1 MIIDQHAASY
11 EELGTGLKYKDLLRP
26 IGAYLDFLRA
36 RYVTVAETEEGFLWH
51 CYPDGDPTKPRSGV
65 IERENVGSL
74 REEIAKALQPAGRR
88 WFSKGAKQVKPD
100 RSAWRR
106 KSACPEGYQEALRV
120 LSVKLDDRC
129 AVNILIIEQ
138 KDCLTVRY
146 HGVVPMYLRI
156 NATRAESI
164 SSFRDEEFT
173 GKEIGELTT
182 VARSHRGDRYYYRG

>member
-1 MIIDQHAASY
+1 MIDRNIAPY
-11 EELGTGLKYKDLLRP
+11 GELETGLKYKDVLRP

-51 CYPDGDPTKPRSGV
+51 CYPNGDLTKPRSGA
-65 IERENVGSL
+65 IERENVDSL
-74 REEIAKALQPAGRR
+74 REEIAAAVQSSRRR
-88 WFSKGAKQVKPD
+88 WFGKGAKPLKSD

-138 KDCLTVRY
+138 KDCLAVRY

-156 NATRAESI
+156 NAVRVEAI

-173 GKEIGELTT
+173 GKEIGELTAL
-182 VARSHRGDRYYYRG
+182 ARSHRGDRYYYRG

>member
-1 MIIDQHAASY
+1 MIDRHVAPY
-11 EELGTGLKYKDLLRP
+11 GELETGLKYKDVLRP

-65 IERENVGSL
+65 IERENVDSL
-74 REEIAKALQPAGRR
+74 REEIAAAVQSSRRR
-88 WFSKGAKQVKPD
+88 WFGARAKRLQPD

-120 LSVKLDDRC
+120 LSAKLDDRC

-138 KDCLTVRY
+138 KDCLAVRY

-156 NATRAESI
+156 NAVRSDAI
-164 SSFRDEEFT
+164 SSFRDEEFS
-173 GKEIGELTT
+173 GKEIGELTAL
-182 VARSHRGDRYYYRG
+182 ARSHRGDRYYYRG